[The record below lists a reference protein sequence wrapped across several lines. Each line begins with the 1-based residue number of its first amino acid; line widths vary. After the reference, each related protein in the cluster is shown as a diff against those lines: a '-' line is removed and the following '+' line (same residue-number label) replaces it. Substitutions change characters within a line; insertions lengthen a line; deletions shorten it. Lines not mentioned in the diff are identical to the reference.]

1 MSRLGLAKPSPKR
14 DTYKARGQVQAQD
27 GKSRLALLRPN
38 VTFLHS
44 NMTKTKPPRAYIIS
58 CLGLAKPSPK

>member
-1 MSRLGLAKPSPKR
+1 MSRLGLAKPIPKR
-14 DTYKARGQVQAQD
+14 DPYKARGQVQAQD

-44 NMTKTKPPRAYIIS
+44 NVTKTKPPQAYIIS
-58 CLGLAKPSPK
+58 RLGLAKPSPK